1 MLCIFLS
8 RLAALAT
15 LIHALDQAK
24 CLILKIGQSKK
35 PDQPGRKC
43 ETVGKKIRLTT
54 QSSHFQ
60 KNQRLAMPRP
70 PAEVQEK
77 KQWKKTEILMRMQ

>member
-1 MLCIFLS
+1 MLCTFLS

-15 LIHALDQAK
+15 LIHSLDQAK

-35 PDQPGRKC
+35 PAQPGRKR

-54 QSSHFQ
+54 QSSHFL
-60 KNQRLAMPRP
+60 KNQSLAMPRP

-77 KQWKKTEILMRMQ
+77 KQWKKIEILMRMQ